1 MPSFGKITFQGSFH
15 FIRGSHSCLQK
26 DSSPKWSSRT
36 VQCVHTRRV
45 PNQRL
50 RAPGLRL
57 PAAWAESQPCSYDGT
72 KIRCFASHGIG
83 LIRTK
88 ILHQIQSL
96 GTANLC
102 LCEEFWC
109 RQSKEMLRQIMKQ
122 IFWTV
127 WMDWFWIMF
136 TMKRKLKI
144 YHMLIIL
151 TFGSFA
157 NPFLLRYF
165 KNIFFIHLLLD
176 GRHDLGKLQHFHQFP
191 RKILQLSLLMSD
203 GESVSWLAAARAKWS
218 PIASF
223 SSQLAANYRSWSIH
237 CYQSDRASRKQLI
250 HRTRSLRFH
259 AHTDTFLP
267 HPIFP
272 SGSREQS
279 G

>member
-1 MPSFGKITFQGSFH
+1 MGP
-15 FIRGSHSCLQK
+15 
-26 DSSPKWSSRT
+26 
-36 VQCVHTRRV
+36 
-45 PNQRL
+45 RL
-50 RAPGLRL
+50 DALHRMALDWYAPRY
-57 PAAWAESQPCSYDGT
+57 S
-72 KIRCFASHGIG
+72 
-83 LIRTK
+83 
-88 ILHQIQSL
+88 HQIQSL

-109 RQSKEMLRQIMKQ
+109 RQSKEMLGQIMKQ

-203 GESVSWLAAARAKWS
+203 GESVSRLAAARAKWS

-250 HRTRSLRFH
+250 HRTMPPSTRSLRFH

>member
-1 MPSFGKITFQGSFH
+1 MA
-15 FIRGSHSCLQK
+15 L
-26 DSSPKWSSRT
+26 DWY
-36 VQCVHTRRV
+36 
-45 PNQRL
+45 
-50 RAPGLRL
+50 APRY
-57 PAAWAESQPCSYDGT
+57 S
-72 KIRCFASHGIG
+72 
-83 LIRTK
+83 
-88 ILHQIQSL
+88 HQIQSL

-109 RQSKEMLRQIMKQ
+109 RQSKEMLGQIMKQ

-203 GESVSWLAAARAKWS
+203 GESVSRLAAARAKWS

-250 HRTRSLRFH
+250 HRTMPPSTRSLRFH

-267 HPIFP
+267 HPYSQVEAVSRVGRKRWDKKGSGAAAAGAGRRRRRHLFQTWTISNCLTDWEHGTPLKITDPDFKIFFKI
-272 SGSREQS
+272 G
-279 G
+279 

>member
-1 MPSFGKITFQGSFH
+1 MGP
-15 FIRGSHSCLQK
+15 
-26 DSSPKWSSRT
+26 
-36 VQCVHTRRV
+36 
-45 PNQRL
+45 RL
-50 RAPGLRL
+50 DALHRMALDWYAPRY
-57 PAAWAESQPCSYDGT
+57 S
-72 KIRCFASHGIG
+72 
-83 LIRTK
+83 
-88 ILHQIQSL
+88 HQIQSL

-151 TFGSFA
+151 TFGSFICQPFPFEILQKHIFYSPSLGWQTWSGEA
-157 NPFLLRYF
+157 TTFPSISTENITALLTYERWWECEPVSSSSGQMIPDSKFLLPISGQLSQLINPLLSIRPSIAQTIDT
-165 KNIFFIHLLLD
+165 KNNASIHEIF
-176 GRHDLGKLQHFHQFP
+176 
-191 RKILQLSLLMSD
+191 KILD
-203 GESVSWLAAARAKWS
+203 
-218 PIASF
+218 
-223 SSQLAANYRSWSIH
+223 
-237 CYQSDRASRKQLI
+237 
-250 HRTRSLRFH
+250 